1 MKEKFFHLYSKFFI
15 SSSNILKNKV
25 PQYKW
30 ETKLLINKEAN
41 WIKIKEIIFF
51 FFLLKKLIKKK
62 KKYEKK
68 KNYLK

>member
-41 WIKIKEIIFF
+41 LIKIKEIIFF
-51 FFLLKKLIKKK
+51 FLLKKIIKKK
-62 KKYEKK
+62 KKNMKK
-68 KNYLK
+68 KKKLF